1 MILNDFKLNNKQ
13 KELFEKYFEFL
24 TEENKKYN
32 LTSITKKDEV
42 YSKHFYDCLKLND
55 FVSFSNVKRVL
66 DIGSGAGFPGI
77 PLKIINP
84 DLILTIIEP
93 TLKRVKFL
101 EQLVALLNLDNV
113 QVINGRA
120 EDMEPNFRENFD
132 IVTARAVALLPILL
146 ELCLPY
152 VKVNGFFLAMK
163 GISYQQELED
173 SARALKLLEAEL
185 SEKYHYRLPG
195 EMGERV
201 ILKILKKQATKEIYP
216 RKYAAIKKKHL

>member
-1 MILNDFKLNNKQ
+1 M
-13 KELFEKYFEFL
+13 
-24 TEENKKYN
+24 
-32 LTSITKKDEV
+32 
-42 YSKHFYDCLKLND
+42 
-55 FVSFSNVKRVL
+55 KRVL

-185 SEKYHYRLPG
+185 SEKYHYRLP
-195 EMGERV
+195 ERW
-201 ILKILKKQATKEIYP
+201 AKE
-216 RKYAAIKKKHL
+216 